1 VKPILII
8 AGETSG
14 DLHAANLVREMKLLK
29 PELQFFG
36 IGGDKM
42 KAVEVELLAHIK
54 DLNFMG
60 FIEPLKHLPFINK
73 IMKLVLSEVVRRKVE
88 LAILVDYPGFNLRLA
103 EKLKSLKNSPQS
115 KIFYYISPQVWA
127 WGKGRIPKIARLI
140 DRMVG
145 ILHFELE
152 TYRNTG
158 LDFHFVGH
166 PLLDEM
172 VSFEEKKDF
181 FKRYS
186 LDPNLSL
193 IGLLP
198 GSRNQEVRRML
209 PVMLKATHLI
219 ERQFTAQYVIG
230 ASEAVDPALYRNVF
244 PASVIFGDTRNL
256 MKHSNLVIVAS
267 GTASLETAIAG
278 TPMIVIYRMNPLSFQ
293 IGKLVVNLRNIALV
307 NVVAGGKIVPEL
319 IQNNTTPENIAR
331 EALRILLNPQ
341 VQTEQRENLALVRG
355 KLGESGASRRA
366 AKLAIELVQGLLTPN
381 P

>member
-1 VKPILII
+1 
-8 AGETSG
+8 
-14 DLHAANLVREMKLLK
+14 
-29 PELQFFG
+29 
-36 IGGDKM
+36 
-42 KAVEVELLAHIK
+42 
-54 DLNFMG
+54 
-60 FIEPLKHLPFINK
+60 
-73 IMKLVLSEVVRRKVE
+73 
-88 LAILVDYPGFNLRLA
+88 
-103 EKLKSLKNSPQS
+103 
-115 KIFYYISPQVWA
+115 
-127 WGKGRIPKIARLI
+127 
-140 DRMVG
+140 
-145 ILHFELE
+145 
-152 TYRNTG
+152 
-158 LDFHFVGH
+158 
-166 PLLDEM
+166 
-172 VSFEEKKDF
+172 
-181 FKRYS
+181 
-186 LDPNLSL
+186 
-193 IGLLP
+193 
-198 GSRNQEVRRML
+198 
-209 PVMLKATHLI
+209 
-219 ERQFTAQYVIG
+219 
-230 ASEAVDPALYRNVF
+230 VDPALYRNVF